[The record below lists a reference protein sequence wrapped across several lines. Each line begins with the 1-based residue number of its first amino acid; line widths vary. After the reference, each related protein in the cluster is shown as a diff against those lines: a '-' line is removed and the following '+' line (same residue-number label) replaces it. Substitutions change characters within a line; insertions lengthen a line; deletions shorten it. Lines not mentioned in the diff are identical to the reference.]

1 MGKTQQRKGRAG
13 ELELVKL
20 LNEYDVPAR
29 PGDPVSFGTTPDVV
43 GVPGV
48 HCEVKRVEHLNVD
61 TAMDQAVR
69 DADRFGDGMPVVFHR
84 KSRRPWLVTMRLTD
98 WLTLYRIRNR
108 HI

>member
-1 MGKTQQRKGRAG
+1 MGKTQQRKGRGG

-20 LNEYDVPAR
+20 LNEYDIPAR
-29 PGDPVSFGTTPDVV
+29 PGDPVSFGSTPDVV

-69 DADRFGDGMPVVFHR
+69 DADRFGDGMPALFHR
-84 KSRRPWLVTMRLTD
+84 KNRRPWLVTMRLTD